1 MRDIRYLLSITEFL
15 EGTSAERLR
24 EEACLRLDTERRRKL
39 VGAKFGRRY
48 AEALGAGLLLQLGLQ
63 ECKEVCT
70 EICKDSQEFADGA
83 PELADGALE
92 SIEQLTVSQ
101 ILSKLHAPVEA
112 EYTYGEKGKPYF
124 KKEPIYFSLS
134 HSGNYVFGVFSER
147 EIGADIQYGKP
158 DYSERIVSRFFTEK
172 EQKLWQ
178 SCSGK
183 EPRRRLFYKLWT
195 RKEAYGKLTGGGI
208 VAGLQTDVPENILWE
223 DYEVCKDYW
232 LAICKWAIKE

>member
-1 MRDIRYLLSITEFL
+1 MKDIRYLLSITELL

-39 VGAKFGRRY
+39 EGAKSGRRY

-63 ECKEVCT
+63 EYK
-70 EICKDSQEFADGA
+70 KGYKGSQEHADDA
-83 PELADGALE
+83 RE
-92 SIEQLTVSQ
+92 SIRQFTVSQ
-101 ILSKLHAPVEA
+101 ILSKLQEPTET

-124 KKEPIYFSLS
+124 KEESVYFSLS
-134 HSGNYVFGVFSER
+134 HSKDYVFGVFSER

-178 SCSGK
+178 GCSDK
-183 EPRRRLFYKLWT
+183 ETRRRLFYKLWT
-195 RKEAYGKLTGGGI
+195 RKEAYGKLTGDGI
-208 VAGLQTDVPENILWE
+208 IAGLQTDVRSDILWE
-223 DYEVCKDYW
+223 DYEVLEDYW
-232 LAICKWAIKE
+232 IAICRWVKKE

>member
-1 MRDIRYLLSITEFL
+1 MKDIRYLLSITEFL

-39 VGAKFGRRY
+39 EGAKSGRRY

-63 ECKEVCT
+63 ECKK
-70 EICKDSQEFADGA
+70 ICKGSQEHLDDA
-83 PELADGALE
+83 PE
-92 SIEQLTVSQ
+92 SIRQLTVSQ
-101 ILSKLHAPVEA
+101 ILSKLHETVEA

-124 KKEPIYFSLS
+124 KEEPIYFSLS
-134 HSGNYVFGVFSER
+134 HSGDYVFGVFSER

-178 SCSGK
+178 GCSDK
-183 EPRRRLFYKLWT
+183 EARRRLFYKLWT
-195 RKEAYGKLTGGGI
+195 RKEAYGKLTGDGI
-208 VAGLQTDVPENILWE
+208 VAGLQTDEPNDILWE
-223 DYEVCKDYW
+223 DYEVSENYW
-232 LAICKWAIKE
+232 IAICRWAKKE

>member
-1 MRDIRYLLSITEFL
+1 MKDIRYLLSITEFL

-39 VGAKFGRRY
+39 EGAKSGRRY

-63 ECKEVCT
+63 ECKEVC
-70 EICKDSQEFADGA
+70 KGSQEHAEGA
-83 PELADGALE
+83 QE
-92 SIEQLTVSQ
+92 SIRQFTVSQ
-101 ILSKLHAPVEA
+101 ILSKLHAPIEA

-124 KKEPIYFSLS
+124 KEEPIYFSLS
-134 HSGNYVFGVFSER
+134 HSGDYVFGVFSER

-178 SCSGK
+178 GCSCK
-183 EPRRRLFYKLWT
+183 EARRRLFYKLWT

-208 VAGLQTDVPENILWE
+208 VAGLQTDEPNDILWE
-223 DYEVCKDYW
+223 DYEVWEDYW
-232 LAICKWAIKE
+232 IAICRWAKKE